1 MIGTNRRKLLVAS
14 AVLVTG
20 ALTLS
25 AIPAQAFS
33 VRNEVGVTSNSI
45 KLGIT
50 LPMTGAASPG
60 YNKIPGAM
68 KAYFDY
74 VNANGGVNG
83 RKITLVVK
91 DDAYTPTASVQATMA
106 SMCLVLVNLAILV
119 YWAMKYF
126 FLLLKNYRQIQNTLT
141 TIL

>member
-91 DDAYTPTASVQATMA
+91 DDAYTPTASVQATNE
-106 SMCLVLVNLAILV
+106 LILQDKV
-119 YWAMKYF
+119 FAMV
-126 FLLLKNYRQIQNTLT
+126 
-141 TIL
+141 

>member
-1 MIGTNRRKLLVAS
+1 MIRINRRKLITTS
-14 AVLVTG
+14 AVLAIA
-20 ALTLS
+20 ALTV
-25 AIPAQAFS
+25 ATVPAQALNPQMADPGITAS
-33 VRNEVGVTSNSI
+33 TI

-50 LPMTGAASPG
+50 SPLTGIASPG

-91 DDAYTPTASVQATMA
+91 DDQ
-106 SMCLVLVNLAILV
+106 
-119 YWAMKYF
+119 
-126 FLLLKNYRQIQNTLT
+126 
-141 TIL
+141 